1 MEVYYMYPF
10 NISNISVD
18 FKLKIFDVFSF
29 GSVKI
34 DQISVLKLNLRDH
47 ITYKNWT
54 CNTFNQSQK
63 AVFGNWIYL

>member
-1 MEVYYMYPF
+1 MYPF

-29 GSVKI
+29 GNVKI

-47 ITYKNWT
+47 ITYK
-54 CNTFNQSQK
+54 K
-63 AVFGNWIYL
+63 